1 MKCRVE
7 TRPTFC
13 RAPPVLLVGRN
24 SFRHKSRFQT
34 DLQFVLRHRA
44 CSGSAHCDT
53 YAHSLRL
60 AQQIRYFWRL
70 TLLGTAV
77 RMLSRSYREIV
88 MQAHEG
94 DRNEAAIYWTAVSL
108 IVCEGLPIEKAAE
121 RLGVEGDLLRDILHR
136 RQMLRPY
143 DPPRHDPSSSVV
155 VPFRKH

>member
-1 MKCRVE
+1 
-7 TRPTFC
+7 
-13 RAPPVLLVGRN
+13 
-24 SFRHKSRFQT
+24 
-34 DLQFVLRHRA
+34 
-44 CSGSAHCDT
+44 
-53 YAHSLRL
+53 
-60 AQQIRYFWRL
+60 
-70 TLLGTAV
+70 
-77 RMLSRSYREIV
+77 

-143 DPPRHDPSSSVV
+143 DPPRNDPPSSVV

>member
-1 MKCRVE
+1 
-7 TRPTFC
+7 
-13 RAPPVLLVGRN
+13 
-24 SFRHKSRFQT
+24 
-34 DLQFVLRHRA
+34 
-44 CSGSAHCDT
+44 
-53 YAHSLRL
+53 
-60 AQQIRYFWRL
+60 
-70 TLLGTAV
+70 
-77 RMLSRSYREIV
+77 

-94 DRNEAAIYWTAVSL
+94 DRNEAAIYWSAVSL